1 VASRG
6 NNGNEHADTN
16 FSRIAQARVLAVPVS
31 GRRSRDK
38 GGRRERQ
45 LARYL
50 QDASFAAE
58 KVSAMYKAGADLT
71 MPLLGIDRDI
81 ELFKQLRDWL
91 IDRFAV
97 VVWVDRQEPIV
108 CLRLRDAGEIARVA
122 ERVTR

>member
-1 VASRG
+1 M
-6 NNGNEHADTN
+6 
-16 FSRIAQARVLAVPVS
+16 S

-81 ELFKQLRDWL
+81 EVKSRASGFERIRAWL
-91 IDRFAV
+91 ADRYALV
-97 VVWVDRQEPIV
+97 VIVDREEPIV
-108 CLRLRDAGEIARVA
+108 VLRLRDAIEVARVA
-122 ERVTR
+122 QRGRQ